1 MKTYQDWEKV
11 ASRSESERMFF
22 IKTAISDHKGSPE
35 YRIALDAEEYYAGR
49 NPTIAKYEK
58 FVIDGMGRLTQ
69 DVYSPNHKIAT
80 KIFNRL
86 VTQENLVLTGN
97 GITWNNEDTKERLG
111 KNFDRQIYK
120 AVRSALVERAAYGFW
135 NLDHLEVYEFKEF
148 VALIDEEDGAIK
160 AGIRFWQIDPT
171 KPLRAT
177 MFELDGYTDY
187 IWTKDHPEG
196 QILHEKR
203 PYIIKVAKSD
213 ADGEEILEEDN
224 YPSFPVVPLYGNEMH
239 QSELIGQRGKIDAF
253 DLISSGYVN
262 DEDAEIL
269 YWTVTGCGGMDD
281 TDLLQMLDRLRKV
294 KATTVENDG
303 QIQSHVVDVPYQ
315 GKEAILDRLEK
326 QIYRDAMALNTDDI
340 ANGAVTATQIEA
352 SYEPLNQKLDLLEMQ
367 VLDFIDGILELAG
380 IDDEA
385 TFTRSKLVNRTEEI
399 QALVSAGM
407 YLEQDYVVEKIM
419 TLLGDKDRVQD
430 SLNKINEDD
439 MQRLSFGE
447 GGSNPTGEGG
457 NSQEG
462 E

>member
-11 ASRSESERMFF
+11 AGRSESERMFF

-69 DVYSPNHKIAT
+69 DVYSPNHKIST

-97 GITWNNEDTKERLG
+97 GITWNNDDTKERLG

-148 VALIDEEDGAIK
+148 VALVDEEDGAIK

-187 IWTKDHPEG
+187 IWSKEHPEG

-203 PYIIKVAKSD
+203 TYIIKVSKSD
-213 ADGEEILEEDN
+213 ADGEEIVKEEN

-281 TDLLQMLDRLRKV
+281 TDLLQMLDKLRKV

-315 GKEAILDRLEK
+315 GKEAVLDRLEK

-430 SLNKINEDD
+430 SLDKINEDD
-439 MQRLSFGE
+439 MQRLSFGD
-447 GGSNPTGEGG
+447 GGNNPTGEEG
-457 NSQEG
+457 NQQEG

>member
-187 IWTKDHPEG
+187 IWSKDHPEG
-196 QILHEKR
+196 TILHEKR

-439 MQRLSFGE
+439 MQRLSFGDGEE
-447 GGSNPTGEGG
+447 GNP
-457 NSQEG
+457 QEG